1 MGERLVSRP
10 DWFPGCVPGPDGV
23 LVHRLP
29 RGHRARPAPG
39 PPSGPA
45 GARRRP
51 HAARHDDRRRDLRRR
66 RPHGRRPAGD
76 HGQPDLAARHRE
88 GLPGRQLQRHR
99 HRRGRRHRHRDGE
112 ALPGRARA
120 LREDRGPDA
129 QPRRQGQPAG
139 ADDPRQPRRRPAG
152 PGRRPPVRRVRPRRR
167 RGHRPGPDLQLRRH
181 RRELRAARLRGRR
194 LPLAV
199 RAELA
204 EEDLAARSRRR
215 HRAALPG
222 GGAVRRR
229 RRRLRHRRPRSR
241 PAALPDRLPGRRR
254 GRRPAGRR
262 RGGRRRRGDH
272 RRARRARRAGLTAMT
287 MPYYASPEQLMRDRS
302 EYARKGISRG
312 RSVAVL
318 TYSDGVLFIAEN
330 PSSTLHKVGELY
342 DRIGFAAVGR
352 YSEFESLRVAG
363 VRLADVR
370 GYSYNRRDVTGR
382 VIANAYAQTLGEIFT
397 QQTKPYEVE
406 LCVAEVGATPEADQL
421 FRLTFDGSI
430 VDEPDFVVM
439 GGQADAVTGHLR
451 EHFLPGMGLADALK
465 VGVRALSAVSPVTAG
480 AGNGGPSQLTS
491 EQLEVAVLDRRRPK
505 RAFRR
510 VVGAALRGLLGE
522 EGGEPEAKEDEATTG
537 THVPSTP
544 QPGTPAGLGDPAAP
558 DTAGRTD
565 VGPEDSGD

>member
-1 MGERLVSRP
+1 
-10 DWFPGCVPGPDGV
+10 
-23 LVHRLP
+23 
-29 RGHRARPAPG
+29 
-39 PPSGPA
+39 
-45 GARRRP
+45 
-51 HAARHDDRRRDLRRR
+51 
-66 RPHGRRPAGD
+66 
-76 HGQPDLAARHRE
+76 
-88 GLPGRQLQRHR
+88 
-99 HRRGRRHRHRDGE
+99 
-112 ALPGRARA
+112 
-120 LREDRGPDA
+120 
-129 QPRRQGQPAG
+129 
-139 ADDPRQPRRRPAG
+139 
-152 PGRRPPVRRVRPRRR
+152 
-167 RGHRPGPDLQLRRH
+167 
-181 RRELRAARLRGRR
+181 
-194 LPLAV
+194 
-199 RAELA
+199 
-204 EEDLAARSRRR
+204 
-215 HRAALPG
+215 
-222 GGAVRRR
+222 
-229 RRRLRHRRPRSR
+229 
-241 PAALPDRLPGRRR
+241 
-254 GRRPAGRR
+254 
-262 RGGRRRRGDH
+262 
-272 RRARRARRAGLTAMT
+272 MT
-287 MPYYASPEQLMRDRS
+287 MPYYASAEQVMRDRS

-312 RSVAVL
+312 RSVAVV
-318 TYSDGVLFIAEN
+318 TYADGVLFIAEN

-406 LCVAEVGATPEADQL
+406 LCVAEVGDTPEADQL

-451 EHFLPGMGLADALK
+451 EHFLPGLGLADALK

-558 DTAGRTD
+558 DTAGGT
-565 VGPEDSGD
+565 GGSGEGAPEDGGD